1 MMLNIPVSRQV
12 ADIPLPERARRGDA
26 GVDLRSSVDVVI
38 PPAGGREMVPTG
50 LHMAIPEGYGGFVLP
65 RSGLAA
71 RHGITC
77 LNSPGLID
85 SGYRGEIRIVL
96 LNTDP
101 SEAFSVRRGD
111 RIAQLV
117 ILAVPELDWT
127 EVAELDE
134 TERGHG
140 GFGHSGV

>member
-1 MMLNIPVSRQV
+1 MMLNIPVRRRD
-12 ADIPLPERARRGDA
+12 ADIPLPRRARRGDA
-26 GVDLRSSVDVVI
+26 GVDLRAAVDVVI
-38 PPAGGREMVPTG
+38 PPAGGREIVPTG
-50 LHMAIPEGYGGFVLP
+50 LHIAIPEGYGGFVLP
-65 RSGLAA
+65 RSGLAI

-85 SGYRGEIRIVL
+85 AGYRGEIQIVL

-101 SEAFSVRRGD
+101 TSPFTVKRGD

-117 ILAVPELDWT
+117 VLEVPELDWQ
-127 EVAELDE
+127 EVDALDE

>member
-1 MMLNIPVSRQV
+1 VMLNIPVSRQV

>member
-1 MMLNIPVSRQV
+1 MLNIPVSRQV